1 MGINPIYEV
10 WHDSIIEPPNILFL
24 HMCHGDLYVGC
35 LPQSLE
41 QMGNDDPLTHNLH
54 VGDFFTLNNC

>member
-10 WHDSIIEPPNILFL
+10 WHDSIIEPPDIAFL
-24 HMCHGDLYVGC
+24 HMCHGDNYVGC

-41 QMGNDDPLTHNLH
+41 QMG
-54 VGDFFTLNNC
+54 GS